1 MLDIESQCHSSLD
14 GGRIASMAPKN
25 RSRALL
31 RAQTERNRLKK
42 TATTTISEEKKQQDL
57 IFLQEAELLR
67 SYMQVS
73 RL

>member
-1 MLDIESQCHSSLD
+1 
-14 GGRIASMAPKN
+14 MAPKN